1 MQDGSTMRRTGAG
14 ESGYH
19 DGMSVDRPKLVLSPV
34 DCDGCGRCVEACRRN
49 AIRPGANYIYVD
61 WSRCDGCGK
70 CADLC
75 DRDAIALR
83 AADGTA
89 VRAGS
94 GAKGGSSADSATTRT
109 HDRSA
114 GVAARALAKARLWR
128 PKLGL
133 PGVARGGTAPVAET
147 EPAVRWSL
155 IEAAVVLVV
164 AVLLQIAMRTVLES
178 DTVRA
183 LTERGIMLARGLVLA
198 AYYAAQVGLVLVLA
212 LRRRVGVAE
221 AHRLDAPP
229 DFTALP
235 LGLSMLVGTWLFSMV
250 YRWAA
255 VSAGWAP
262 PASDAPS
269 LTEFFGA
276 DAVGLTLTML
286 VVVLLG
292 PVVEEL
298 LLRGVV
304 LDALDR
310 RFGRWWGIAL
320 TALAFALLH
329 GSMWS
334 LLPMTFLGFALG
346 RIASRRRSL
355 WPAVAL
361 HVAYNAVIV
370 APAFI
375 VAARGG

>member
-1 MQDGSTMRRTGAG
+1 MT
-14 ESGYH
+14 
-19 DGMSVDRPKLVLSPV
+19 VDRPKLVLSPV

-89 VRAGS
+89 VPADEVFGGGGGAHTPAS
-94 GAKGGSSADSATTRT
+94 GGPSRT
-109 HDRSA
+109 
-114 GVAARALAKARLWR
+114 ARLWR
-128 PKLGL
+128 PSIGL
-133 PGVARGGTAPVAET
+133 PGSFRAGEARVAET
-147 EPAVRWSL
+147 EPAVRWT
-155 IEAAVVLVV
+155 IVEAVVVLVV
-164 AVLLQIAMRTVLES
+164 AVLLQVAMRTVLDSEA
-178 DTVRA
+178 VRA
-183 LTERGIMLARGLVLA
+183 LTERGTTLARGLVLA
-198 AYYAAQVGLVLVLA
+198 GYYTAQVGLLLA
-212 LRRRVGVAE
+212 LCRRRRVRPVE
-221 AHRLDAPP
+221 AYRLDAPP
-229 DFTALP
+229 DFASVP
-235 LGLSMLVGTWLFSMV
+235 LGISMLAGTWLFSMA

-255 VSAGWAP
+255 VSAGLVP

-269 LTEFFGA
+269 VTELFGA
-276 DAVGLTLTML
+276 DAAGLTLTVL
-286 VVVLLG
+286 VVVVLG
-292 PVVEEL
+292 PFVEEL

-304 LDALDR
+304 LDALEQR
-310 RFGRWWGIAL
+310 LGRWWGITLSAL
-320 TALAFALLH
+320 MFAVLH
-329 GSMWS
+329 GSLWS
-334 LLPMTFLGFALG
+334 MLPMTFLGLALG

>member
-1 MQDGSTMRRTGAG
+1 
-14 ESGYH
+14 
-19 DGMSVDRPKLVLSPV
+19 
-34 DCDGCGRCVEACRRN
+34 VEACRRN

-89 VRAGS
+89 VRAEDVFGAGS
-94 GAKGGSSADSATTRT
+94 G
-109 HDRSA
+109 
-114 GVAARALAKARLWR
+114 AKARLWR

-133 PGVARGGTAPVAET
+133 PGVVHGDSGPAAET

-155 IEAAVVLVV
+155 PEAVVVLVV
-164 AVLLQIAMRTVLES
+164 AVLLQLAMRSVLDSEA
-178 DTVRA
+178 VRA

-198 AYYAAQVGLVLVLA
+198 GYYAAQVGLVVALA

-229 DFTALP
+229 DFASLP

-276 DAVGLTLTML
+276 DAVGLTLTVL

-292 PVVEEL
+292 PIVEEL

-304 LDALDR
+304 LDALER
-310 RFGRWWGIAL
+310 RFGRWWGIA
-320 TALAFALLH
+320 ASAVAFAVLH
-329 GSMWS
+329 GSTWS
-334 LLPMTFLGFALG
+334 LLPMTFLGLALG

>member
-1 MQDGSTMRRTGAG
+1 
-14 ESGYH
+14 
-19 DGMSVDRPKLVLSPV
+19 MSVDRPKLVLSPV

-89 VRAGS
+89 VRAEDVFGAGS
-94 GAKGGSSADSATTRT
+94 GAGSGPSTDGAGLSGRGRGIST
-109 HDRSA
+109 

-133 PGVARGGTAPVAET
+133 PGVVHGDAGPAAET

-155 IEAAVVLVV
+155 PEAVVVLVV
-164 AVLLQIAMRTVLES
+164 AVLLQLAMRSVLDSEG
-178 DTVRA
+178 VRA

-198 AYYAAQVGLVLVLA
+198 GYYAAQVGLVFALA

-229 DFTALP
+229 DFASLP

-262 PASDAPS
+262 PAADAPS

-276 DAVGLTLTML
+276 DAVGLTLTVL
-286 VVVLLG
+286 VVVVLG
-292 PVVEEL
+292 PFVEEL

-310 RFGRWWGIAL
+310 RFGRWWGIA
-320 TALAFALLH
+320 ASAVAFALLH
-329 GSMWS
+329 GSAWS
-334 LLPMTFLGFALG
+334 LLPMTFLGLALG
-346 RIASRRRSL
+346 RLASRRRSL